1 MSYFEELA
9 AAIEQGVTPELLP
22 DGCTRPLFRLYAL
35 LALVK
40 GTGVTAADVHNAWAI
55 WMEQQDPDHRS
66 IRPFEELDAET
77 QASDE
82 PFAKAIRAAAEHF
95 GLNPA

>member
-1 MSYFEELA
+1 MTYLNELA
-9 AAIEQGVTPELLP
+9 TEIEQGVPPELLP
-22 DGCTRPLFRLYAL
+22 DGDTSHLFRIYAL

-40 GTGVTAADVHNAWAI
+40 GTGVTATDVHNAWAV
-55 WMEQQDPDHRS
+55 WMEQQQPDHRS

-82 PFAKAIRAAAEHF
+82 PFAKAIRAAAEHL
-95 GLNPA
+95 GLKPA